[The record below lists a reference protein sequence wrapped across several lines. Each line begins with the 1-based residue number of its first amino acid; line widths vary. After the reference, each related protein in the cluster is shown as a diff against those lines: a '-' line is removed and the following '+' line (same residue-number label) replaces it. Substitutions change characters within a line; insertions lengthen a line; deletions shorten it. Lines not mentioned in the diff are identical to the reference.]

1 MMNNN
6 NVVLNGAS
14 SSECSSGCESGW
26 TLYLEHSNS
35 KFSVGGNRKMSAFHH
50 GQDQQGPPH
59 FDHDIDY
66 DEEEEVFCYDKRKK
80 QSMKLPSSPVYQCY
94 KAEDLSLDDTASSS
108 FFTSK
113 KKVGGNKV
121 SSQGFSATHFHQDRS
136 TNFHEDQCGFFQP
149 TYSTKQ
155 FQHNQWS

>member
-1 MMNNN
+1 MNNN

-50 GQDQQGPPH
+50 GQDQQGKKLNGKFFDEEEEDDDDNNDEDLSMVSDASSGPPH

-113 KKVGGNKV
+113 VIFLLLYVNNLD
-121 SSQGFSATHFHQDRS
+121 QHFA
-136 TNFHEDQCGFFQP
+136 
-149 TYSTKQ
+149 
-155 FQHNQWS
+155 